1 VAKGTFKDEGKVRM
15 RLRYGKYRII
25 RWYARSGV
33 ENGGEGKG
41 EAINEGTG
49 HNVEVIMLGAR
60 FP

>member
-1 VAKGTFKDEGKVRM
+1 M

-41 EAINEGTG
+41 EVNK
-49 HNVEVIMLGAR
+49 
-60 FP
+60 